1 MCIRDRSQY
10 DESLSEYNNYQ
21 TLYWTETDVS
31 LLLLYKEKRDESR
44 KDMDDANTNYQVF
57 SALAAAGW
65 LYSAVSSYLEGPGTS
80 KYSQRKRQALS
91 KMDMNVAFNHEQQ
104 NMQMEF
110 SIPLR

>member
-1 MCIRDRSQY
+1 
-10 DESLSEYNNYQ
+10 
-21 TLYWTETDVS
+21 
-31 LLLLYKEKRDESR
+31 
-44 KDMDDANTNYQVF
+44 MDSANTNYQVF
-57 SALAAAGW
+57 SALVAAGW
-65 LYSAVSSYLEGPGTS
+65 IYSAVSSYLEGPGTS